1 MEKGVNEVSSIF
13 SVIVAIMVALTGLCG
28 TLPETSKPVT
38 LEAGITVDGDLS
50 ALAAAAGE
58 QAGPAFSAVAE
69 LLSALTLRFAADRSA
84 ASLDVLLNGASAANL
99 AVKAEEDGWAMVS
112 SLFPSTQLTVKNE
125 TLASMMEGVK
135 VNNPLAS
142 LDQEAIAAAIVGPVT
157 QLIADIQA
165 TAGEPETGSWNVG
178 GKDYTTKVTY
188 NITTKELL
196 EKILTTVQTVL
207 KDENVAGLVSSMEGF
222 DPASVEEALTSLR
235 EQDEA
240 ELPVLSAAE
249 YSNEA
254 GDTCAEL
261 ILAKDE
267 QSISLLIAS
276 AGKVTTVNLA
286 VFDQLA
292 VNLVVDEEAGTLDLN
307 GSFAYQGTALTFTGS
322 VKKTSDDS
330 GDFAFTVS
338 VPAGE
343 TPISL
348 GVKGTVSAEAP
359 VFEAAEGAKV
369 VALEDMMKDEEA
381 ATAFSNEVQMGAFG
395 LLGSIMQQFPGLA
408 VLMNPGTGT
417 TAPVEDAAV
426 EEAPA
431 EEAPVVEEAPAA
443 EEAPAN

>member
-1 MEKGVNEVSSIF
+1 MEKGVNEVSNIF

-28 TLPETSKPVT
+28 TLPETAKPVT
-38 LEAGITVDGDLS
+38 VEAGISMDGDLS

-69 LLSALTLRFAADRSA
+69 VLNALTLRFAADRSA

-125 TLASMMEGVK
+125 TVQSMMEGVE

-207 KDENVAGLVSSMEGF
+207 KDEQIAGLVSSMEGF
-222 DPASVEEALTSLR
+222 DPASVEEALTSLQ

-254 GDTCAEL
+254 GDTCAE
-261 ILAKDE
+261 ILLTKDE

-276 AGKVTTVNLA
+276 SGRHLRG
-286 VFDQLA
+286 DPP
-292 VNLVVDEEAGTLDLN
+292 G
-307 GSFAYQGTALTFTGS
+307 QG
-322 VKKTSDDS
+322 
-330 GDFAFTVS
+330 
-338 VPAGE
+338 
-343 TPISL
+343 
-348 GVKGTVSAEAP
+348 
-359 VFEAAEGAKV
+359 
-369 VALEDMMKDEEA
+369 
-381 ATAFSNEVQMGAFG
+381 
-395 LLGSIMQQFPGLA
+395 
-408 VLMNPGTGT
+408 
-417 TAPVEDAAV
+417 
-426 EEAPA
+426 
-431 EEAPVVEEAPAA
+431 
-443 EEAPAN
+443 

>member
-1 MEKGVNEVSSIF
+1 MSSIF

-28 TLPETSKPVT
+28 TLPETAKPVT
-38 LEAGITVDGDLS
+38 VEAGISMDGDLS

-69 LLSALTLRFAADRSA
+69 VLNALTLRFAADRSA

-125 TLASMMEGVK
+125 TVQSMMEGVE

-207 KDENVAGLVSSMEGF
+207 KDEQVAGLVSSMEGF
-222 DPASVEEALTSLR
+222 DPASVEEALTSLQ

-254 GDTCAEL
+254 GDTCAE
-261 ILAKDE
+261 ILLTKDE

-292 VNLVVDEEAGTLDLN
+292 VNLVVDEEARTLDLN

-359 VFEAAEGAKV
+359 VFAAAEGAKV

-395 LLGSIMQQFPGLA
+395 LLGGIMQQFPGLA
-408 VLMNPGTGT
+408 VLMNPGTGA
-417 TAPVEDAAV
+417 APV

-431 EEAPVVEEAPAA
+431 EEAPVA
-443 EEAPAN
+443 E

>member
-1 MEKGVNEVSSIF
+1 MKLYELSNQFADLFDSFEDIDNYTPEDGGYDEATMAANATYVYDPDDLTCDRDVVLSGERIAIYQNETQF
-13 SVIVAIMVALTGLCG
+13 DTPR
-28 TLPETSKPVT
+28 T
-38 LEAGITVDGDLS
+38 
-50 ALAAAAGE
+50 
-58 QAGPAFSAVAE
+58 
-69 LLSALTLRFAADRSA
+69 RSA
-84 ASLDVLLNGASAANL
+84 WAEYAKIAPYFNSNYMDSSSTEVLTSFELKEGAFL
-99 AVKAEEDGWAMVS
+99 VS
-112 SLFPSTQLTVKNE
+112 
-125 TLASMMEGVK
+125 
-135 VNNPLAS
+135 
-142 LDQEAIAAAIVGPVT
+142 
-157 QLIADIQA
+157 
-165 TAGEPETGSWNVG
+165 GSWNVG

-254 GDTCAEL
+254 GDTCAEIL
-261 ILAKDE
+261 LAKDE

-359 VFEAAEGAKV
+359 VFEAAEGAKIG
-369 VALEDMMKDEEA
+369 ALEDKMKDEEA
-381 ATAFSNEVQMGAFG
+381 ATAFSNEVQMSAFG